1 RYLVYLRRE
10 ADGCVIGKRV
20 SLARRAA
27 RWAPSTKRGRYAG
40 KGDTDVEEQKPDEQ
54 AEAKKSTEAM
64 QSSDQHKLRH
74 IGKPGIESASGRDRS
89 KGELPANFGTDE
101 GPFDISEVA

>member
-1 RYLVYLRRE
+1 M
-10 ADGCVIGKRV
+10 
-20 SLARRAA
+20 
-27 RWAPSTKRGRYAG
+27 
-40 KGDTDVEEQKPDEQ
+40 EEQKPEEQ

-101 GPFDISEVA
+101 GPLDLSEVAPPPGSVEGSRVGAEGDPTGSEDPVEGSGPTPNS